1 MSRSAG
7 IAIQR
12 ALSSLPPNT
21 NSSAV
26 APLVAHAGHMFGT
39 IAQAT
44 ITRPSGFHS
53 RWKPV
58 TAVSP
63 VASV

>member
-1 MSRSAG
+1 MRISAG
-7 IAIQR
+7 IATQR
-12 ALSSLPPNT
+12 ALSSVPPNT
-21 NSSAV
+21 KSRAV
-26 APLVAHAGHMFGT
+26 APDVAQAGHMFGR
-39 IAQAT
+39 IAQAI
-44 ITRPSGFHS
+44 ITRPSGFQR

>member
-1 MSRSAG
+1 MAT
-7 IAIQR
+7 QR
-12 ALSSLPPNT
+12 ALVSPSPKANRV
-21 NSSAV
+21 AV
-26 APLVAHAGHMFGT
+26 EALVAQAGHMFGRIAHT
-39 IAQAT
+39 I
-44 ITRPSGFHS
+44 ITMPSGFHS